1 MIKKISSAAIL
12 FAFII
17 LMQGSCAITNKN
29 STYKISNQYN
39 VSIDRDFWGIPY
51 IKGKTDQDVAYGIGL
66 VHAEDAYEDLV
77 ELMPLYR
84 GKNAIYNGLDSID
97 TDYLVRLLKIH
108 SKVKDIGKQQ
118 LSQNILSMA
127 QAYADGVN
135 MYANKHP
142 DKVDLSIHPVTQD
155 DVLAGSY
162 IQHLFFAGLDRDL
175 AQMTAQDET
184 SIPTGSNAIAI
195 NSTKTDSNASY
206 LLINSHQPL
215 SGPVGWYELNI
226 ESESG
231 WHGHGGNFPGSFLIN
246 VGFNKNIGWGA
257 TVNRP
262 DVMDIFE
269 LTINPNNADQYL
281 LDDKWESFEIEEDKL
296 AFKLFGFLR
305 WSTKQKF
312 RYSKFGPVIEI
323 NGKYFALRHINQSS
337 FNEIEGWYEISKT
350 KNVYEFEKQ
359 LAKRKLPSFNF
370 VTMDSDRNIGY
381 FYNGKIPN
389 RHDALKARKIIS
401 SSSSKDIWDEKDL
414 VNNLPKFIN
423 PSNGWIQSTNQN
435 PFSVMGEHS
444 LKEKSMKKN
453 VHFEQRLTNRSYVAN
468 ELLSINES
476 IDLDKFI
483 AIKFDNSYSKNS
495 RQYKYLE
502 SIMEYD
508 TNLKLALQKWNGKT
522 DFNNTNAALGMC
534 FMAQEWISEM
544 NSKPTPTYQAA
555 KKECDSLFKE
565 IQRNYTDPWS
575 KINTISRGSRTYPIQ
590 GSVDTLRA
598 VYGSP
603 NSDTKS
609 LNMSG
614 GDGLFFIIAEEDS
627 GKVIYGMH
635 NYGSSRNESSVH
647 YSDQTFLFS
656 QEALRFI
663 PTSL

>member
-1 MIKKISSAAIL
+1 
-12 FAFII
+12 
-17 LMQGSCAITNKN
+17 MQGSCAITNKN

-359 LAKRKLPSFNF
+359 LAKRKIPSFNF

-381 FYNGKIPN
+381 FYNGRIPN
-389 RHDALKARKIIS
+389 RNDALKARQIIS

-603 NSDTKS
+603 NTDTKS

>member
-1 MIKKISSAAIL
+1 M
-12 FAFII
+12 
-17 LMQGSCAITNKN
+17 
-29 STYKISNQYN
+29 
-39 VSIDRDFWGIPY
+39 
-51 IKGKTDQDVAYGIGL
+51 
-66 VHAEDAYEDLV
+66 
-77 ELMPLYR
+77 
-84 GKNAIYNGLDSID
+84 DS
-97 TDYLVRLLKIH
+97 
-108 SKVKDIGKQQ
+108 
-118 LSQNILSMA
+118 
-127 QAYADGVN
+127 
-135 MYANKHP
+135 KH
-142 DKVDLSIHPVTQD
+142 K
-155 DVLAGSY
+155 
-162 IQHLFFAGLDRDL
+162 
-175 AQMTAQDET
+175 
-184 SIPTGSNAIAI
+184 
-195 NSTKTDSNASY
+195 
-206 LLINSHQPL
+206 
-215 SGPVGWYELNI
+215 
-226 ESESG
+226 SESIFG
-231 WHGHGGNFPGSFLIN
+231 NGG
-246 VGFNKNIGWGA
+246 A
-257 TVNRP
+257 
-262 DVMDIFE
+262 
-269 LTINPNNADQYL
+269 
-281 LDDKWESFEIEEDKL
+281 
-296 AFKLFGFLR
+296 
-305 WSTKQKF
+305 
-312 RYSKFGPVIEI
+312 
-323 NGKYFALRHINQSS
+323 
-337 FNEIEGWYEISKT
+337 
-350 KNVYEFEKQ
+350 
-359 LAKRKLPSFNF
+359 
-370 VTMDSDRNIGY
+370 
-381 FYNGKIPN
+381 
-389 RHDALKARKIIS
+389 
-401 SSSSKDIWDEKDL
+401 
-414 VNNLPKFIN
+414 
-423 PSNGWIQSTNQN
+423 
-435 PFSVMGEHS
+435 S